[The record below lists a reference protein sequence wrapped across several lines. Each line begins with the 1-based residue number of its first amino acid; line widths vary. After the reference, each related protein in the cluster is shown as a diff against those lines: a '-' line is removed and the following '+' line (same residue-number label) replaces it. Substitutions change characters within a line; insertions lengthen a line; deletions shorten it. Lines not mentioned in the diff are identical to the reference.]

1 MDRKSTVLRWAI
13 LGFGVII
20 TAGFALLF
28 TQFATVRRFDAD
40 PSCRAAN
47 ARVVTG
53 ACVLRPVRIARTMA
67 NSVGRS
73 GRAHYVAFY
82 DDNGAM
88 KVAQIVPA
96 DTVFVQMFHPGDTV
110 DAVFFQGQAV
120 RIAFRQYWLQTEA
133 DPHRVVFKIELILAI
148 TVAVFAIVA
157 TTVYQRTGRP

>member
-1 MDRKSTVLRWAI
+1 MDPKNTVLRWAV
-13 LGFGVII
+13 LGFAVIL
-20 TAGFALLF
+20 TAGFAFLF
-28 TQFATVRRFDAD
+28 TQFATVGRFDAD

-47 ARVVTG
+47 EGVVTG

-82 DDNGAM
+82 DESGAM
-88 KVAQIVPA
+88 QVAQIVPA
-96 DTVFVQMFHPGDTV
+96 DTVFVQMFHPDDLV
-110 DAVFFQGQAV
+110 DAVFFDGHAV

-148 TVAVFAIVA
+148 AVAVFATIA
-157 TTVYQRTGRP
+157 TMVYLRTGRP